1 VSQRAQLV
9 HFVPSALLLFSKN
22 ISDTR
27 VNGLEYASVTDP
39 VFVSEKLMP
48 KLDGMN
54 ENF

>member
-9 HFVPSALLLFSKN
+9 HFVPSALLFSKN